1 MRTVPFMSD
10 PDILSRREREIMDV
24 IYRAGRATAGQ
35 VLKGMASPPSRTAV
49 RTLLGILEN
58 KGHLQ
63 HRQQGR
69 EYVYSPTRPRKMAGR
84 SMLRNVVGTFFDG
97 SVEKALAAHF
107 TDPRAQWSEEELDRI
122 AALIETKK
130 REQQITDGGAV

>member
-1 MRTVPFMSD
+1 MSD
-10 PDILSRREREIMDV
+10 PSTLSRREREIMDV
-24 IYRAGRATAGQ
+24 IYRSGKASVSDVVEG
-35 VLKGMASPPSRTAV
+35 LASPPSRTAV

-69 EYVYSPTRPRKMAGR
+69 EYVYSPTRPRRTAGR
-84 SMLRNVVGTFFDG
+84 SMLRNVVGTFFEG

-107 TDPRAQWSEEELDRI
+107 TDPQAKLDEAELDRI
-122 AALIETKK
+122 AALIDETKRK
-130 REQQITDGGAV
+130 QEDLS